1 TWSAP
6 VNLISGTLTGAGA
19 LTISNQL
26 NWSGG
31 TLSGTGK
38 KTVSGTL
45 NLSDGILGGTTLET
59 SGATIWTGSSLYA
72 GDGAIWN
79 NTSTG
84 TIDLQSDADF
94 QWFWWNQTQATFNNA
109 GTFTKSNGTTTDE
122 SHIGSFFNNTGT
134 VKVNK
139 GKLRFLSGYT
149 QTAGTTN
156 LSGGSLSFDYSP
168 LNLQGGNLTG
178 IGTITGNV
186 NNSGGQINPG
196 NTIGTLNITGD
207 YSQSGTGT
215 LNLELSSATTFDKFN
230 ISGAADIGGILKLNL
245 TGGFTPTIGTK
256 FTVLTYGSAT
266 TKSFNS
272 IEGIDISSS
281 LAFAPTSTGKNL
293 ILEVVDQ
300 VKDLGTINFTNPQS
314 VTDFV
319 GDTDLFDFYRFNVT
333 TAGNVQLKLTNLTAN
348 ANVWL
353 VDGLG
358 RTIAQGIKTGTAN
371 EVVSSVVDAGTY
383 YVRVFRPAA
392 GNNTNYSLQVATSK
406 NPWPVQFGTSANDDD
421 YWNRVSTDNL
431 GSVYTTSSTSGTFS
445 GNSNQ
450 GGSDAY
456 ITKYN
461 YDGSQAWIKQFG
473 TTANDYGWD
482 VGNDS
487 LGNVYSAGFTEGSF
501 AGSTLQGT
509 SDAFITKYNTN
520 GTQAWVKQ
528 FGTAADDYA
537 YGLAVDNNGNS
548 YIGGKTWGTFV
559 GNSTQGAYDAFIAKY
574 DTNGTQTWVKQFGT
588 SANDEVDSIIL
599 DGSTN
604 TLLVTGNTTGSFT
617 GNTNSGAWDI
627 FVSKYDTNG
636 TPSWTR
642 QLGTS
647 SNDYSTGISSD
658 SAGNIYIAGYT
669 TGAFSGNTNKGSE
682 DGFLVKYNSTGTF
695 AWVRQFGT
703 TGQEFLQAV
712 KTDSAGNI
720 YVIGHTS
727 GTFTGNTSVGGWDSF
742 IAKYNTNGTQLWV
755 RQFGTNSTDEAIGLS
770 IDNQGNIYVSGRTYG
785 TFPTYTNQGGRDSY
799 IALFDTNGNQLSIPA
814 IPAAITVAATD
825 SDAGETATGITPNP
839 GTFTLTR
846 TGDLT
851 QAITVNYTLSGIAT
865 NGADYSSLPGTVNF
879 AAGVSSATVTVTPT
893 DDNIFEG
900 TETAI
905 LTLATGA
912 GYILGTTTSATV
924 NITDNDPQP
933 SISINDVSVTEG
945 NSGTTNA
952 TFTLT
957 LSHPSSQPITVNYA
971 TADGTATTADL
982 DYNAATFTVTFA
994 PGETSKTVNV
1004 AVVGDI
1010 KSENPE
1016 TFTVNLSNATN
1027 ATITKAQGVGTI
1039 TNDDLPI
1046 ITLAATDSNAGETA
1060 TGVTPNPGTF
1070 TLTRT
1075 GDLTQAITVNYTLSG
1090 SATNATD
1097 YSSLPGTVNFAVG
1110 DSTAIVTVTPTDDNI
1125 FEGTETAILTLITGT
1140 GYALDVTTSAV
1151 VNIADNDLPSI
1162 SLAVSPASV
1171 VEDGPTN
1178 LVYTF
1183 TRTGTTA
1190 NALTVNYGVGGNAT
1204 FNTDYTQIG
1213 AASFTATTGTITF
1226 SAGSSTATLTVDPT
1240 ADTTVETDETV
1251 VLTLATAP
1259 GYTIDTPAA
1268 VTGTIT
1274 NDDSS
1279 ALPVISVAATDAS
1292 AAETAIGIAANPGQF
1307 TLTRLGGNINQAVT
1321 VNYTLTGTATNG
1333 TDYTSLPTSVTF
1345 AAGSSTA
1352 IVTVTPTNDTIF
1364 EATETAI
1371 LTLATG
1377 TGYTVST
1384 TNRAATVNITDNDLQ
1399 PTINLSANQTIVE
1412 GNTNPQN
1419 VIYTVT
1425 LSNASTQTITV
1436 QYATANGTAI
1446 AGSDYT
1452 STSGT
1457 LTFNPG
1463 VTSQVINIP
1472 ILNDS
1477 LNEANETF
1485 TLNLTT
1491 ATNATLGTAKTA
1503 TTTITD
1509 TLSASVTTTLPSGV
1523 ENLTLTGTAAINGTG
1538 NANNNVFQGNSA
1550 NNTLT
1555 GLDGNDTYRF
1565 LANTAL
1571 GTDTITE
1578 TTTGGIDNLDLTGT
1592 TAAVNVN
1599 LGVATSQRVNSNL
1612 KLILSA
1618 NNVIENATGGTGN
1631 DRLTGNALNNT
1642 LNGGSGNDQLQ
1653 GLGGDDTLWGE
1664 AGNDILNGGLGN
1676 DQYRFQGNGVFSSS
1690 LGVDYITQ
1698 FDAGQDKIAL
1708 SLGTFNAI
1716 TNTLGQSLTDF
1727 AVVNDDELVN
1737 ASNARIVYSQST
1749 GSLFYNQDGNI
1760 LGTGTVFEFARLGN
1774 LDITLASTDFILIA

>member
-1 TWSAP
+1 
-6 VNLISGTLTGAGA
+6 
-19 LTISNQL
+19 
-26 NWSGG
+26 
-31 TLSGTGK
+31 
-38 KTVSGTL
+38 
-45 NLSDGILGGTTLET
+45 
-59 SGATIWTGSSLYA
+59 YA
-72 GDGAIWN
+72 G
-79 NTSTG
+79 T
-84 TIDLQSDADF
+84 
-94 QWFWWNQTQATFNNA
+94 
-109 GTFTKSNGTTTDE
+109 E
-122 SHIGSFFNNTGT
+122 
-134 VKVNK
+134 
-139 GKLRFLSGYT
+139 
-149 QTAGTTN
+149 
-156 LSGGSLSFDYSP
+156 
-168 LNLQGGNLTG
+168 
-178 IGTITGNV
+178 
-186 NNSGGQINPG
+186 
-196 NTIGTLNITGD
+196 
-207 YSQSGTGT
+207 
-215 LNLELSSATTFDKFN
+215 
-230 ISGAADIGGILKLNL
+230 
-245 TGGFTPTIGTK
+245 GF
-256 FTVLTYGSAT
+256 Y
-266 TKSFNS
+266 
-272 IEGIDISSS
+272 
-281 LAFAPTSTGKNL
+281 
-293 ILEVVDQ
+293 
-300 VKDLGTINFTNPQS
+300 
-314 VTDFV
+314 
-319 GDTDLFDFYRFNVT
+319 
-333 TAGNVQLKLTNLTAN
+333 
-348 ANVWL
+348 
-353 VDGLG
+353 
-358 RTIAQGIKTGTAN
+358 GTAYRYN
-371 EVVSSVVDAGTY
+371 SAYSAELDRVD
-383 YVRVFRPAA
+383 
-392 GNNTNYSLQVATSK
+392 
-406 NPWPVQFGTSANDDD
+406 
-421 YWNRVSTDNL
+421 
-431 GSVYTTSSTSGTFS
+431 FS
-445 GNSNQ
+445 GINRFQ
-450 GGSDAY
+450 
-456 ITKYN
+456 IT
-461 YDGSQAWIKQFG
+461 
-473 TTANDYGWD
+473 
-482 VGNDS
+482 
-487 LGNVYSAGFTEGSF
+487 
-501 AGSTLQGT
+501 
-509 SDAFITKYNTN
+509 
-520 GTQAWVKQ
+520 
-528 FGTAADDYA
+528 
-537 YGLAVDNNGNS
+537 
-548 YIGGKTWGTFV
+548 
-559 GNSTQGAYDAFIAKY
+559 
-574 DTNGTQTWVKQFGT
+574 
-588 SANDEVDSIIL
+588 
-599 DGSTN
+599 
-604 TLLVTGNTTGSFT
+604 
-617 GNTNSGAWDI
+617 
-627 FVSKYDTNG
+627 
-636 TPSWTR
+636 
-642 QLGTS
+642 GTS
-647 SNDYSTGISSD
+647 SNDSITTASGNDTINGGAGNDTINAGGGNDIIDGVNGASLTPGLGEIDSLTGGTGSDRFILGNATKVYYDDGNTLTNGSNDYADITDFNIGDIIQLQGTSSNYLLAVVGVDTQILINKPGTELDELIGIVRNQTGLSLTGTYFSYVSNVTLPTITLAVSPTSVSEDGTANLIYTFTRTGSTTSALTVNYGITGTADSSD
-658 SAGNIYIAGYT
+658 YTGATPGTGKTITFAAGASTATLTIDPTADTIVESDETVALTLATGTGYTVGT
-669 TGAFSGNTNKGSE
+669 TGAVTGTIANDDATITLAVSPSSVLE
-682 DGFLVKYNSTGTF
+682 DGTTNLIYTFTRTGYTATALTVNYDITGTADSSDYTGATPGTGKTITF
-695 AWVRQFGT
+695 AAGATTATLTIDPTADNIVEGDETVLLNLTAGDGYTISTTTAVTGT
-703 TGQEFLQAV
+703 
-712 KTDSAGNI
+712 I
-720 YVIGHTS
+720 
-727 GTFTGNTSVGGWDSF
+727 
-742 IAKYNTNGTQLWV
+742 TNDDLPII
-755 RQFGTNSTDEAIGLS
+755 S
-770 IDNQGNIYVSGRTYG
+770 
-785 TFPTYTNQGGRDSY
+785 
-799 IALFDTNGNQLSIPA
+799 
-814 IPAAITVAATD
+814 VAATD

-1075 GDLTQAITVNYTLSG
+1075 GDLTQPITVNYTLSG

-1204 FNTDYTQIG
+1204 FNTDYTQTG
-1213 AASFTATTGTITF
+1213 ADSFTATTGTITF

-1292 AAETAIGIAANPGQF
+1292 AAETATGIAANPGQF

-1352 IVTVTPTNDTIF
+1352 IVTVTPTDDTIF

-1384 TNRAATVNITDNDLQ
+1384 TNTAATVNITDNDLQ
-1399 PTINLSANQTIVE
+1399 PTINFSANQTIVE

-1436 QYATANGTAI
+1436 
-1446 AGSDYT
+1446 
-1452 STSGT
+1452 
-1457 LTFNPG
+1457 
-1463 VTSQVINIP
+1463 
-1472 ILNDS
+1472 
-1477 LNEANETF
+1477 
-1485 TLNLTT
+1485 
-1491 ATNATLGTAKTA
+1491 
-1503 TTTITD
+1503 
-1509 TLSASVTTTLPSGV
+1509 
-1523 ENLTLTGTAAINGTG
+1523 
-1538 NANNNVFQGNSA
+1538 
-1550 NNTLT
+1550 
-1555 GLDGNDTYRF
+1555 
-1565 LANTAL
+1565 
-1571 GTDTITE
+1571 
-1578 TTTGGIDNLDLTGT
+1578 
-1592 TAAVNVN
+1592 
-1599 LGVATSQRVNSNL
+1599 
-1612 KLILSA
+1612 
-1618 NNVIENATGGTGN
+1618 
-1631 DRLTGNALNNT
+1631 
-1642 LNGGSGNDQLQ
+1642 
-1653 GLGGDDTLWGE
+1653 
-1664 AGNDILNGGLGN
+1664 
-1676 DQYRFQGNGVFSSS
+1676 
-1690 LGVDYITQ
+1690 
-1698 FDAGQDKIAL
+1698 
-1708 SLGTFNAI
+1708 
-1716 TNTLGQSLTDF
+1716 
-1727 AVVNDDELVN
+1727 
-1737 ASNARIVYSQST
+1737 
-1749 GSLFYNQDGNI
+1749 
-1760 LGTGTVFEFARLGN
+1760 
-1774 LDITLASTDFILIA
+1774 